1 MRERSH
7 GLVLQDVRDIVERV
21 RGDLEQLS
29 GCSLC
34 ITGASGL
41 LARYMVETV
50 AWCNC
55 QVLANP
61 CRLTA
66 VVRREPDA
74 SDPLWARA
82 TECGLRVVVNDAR
95 SVPDCVTEAD
105 YLILAANKGSPKH
118 YLREPVETLELNGV
132 GLSAWLRFAQQ
143 AGSRAILY
151 FSSGEIY
158 GTPDSSAIPTKE
170 TYVGRVDPTA
180 PRSVYAEGKR
190 YGEAL
195 CLAFHRAAGVPV
207 KIVRPFQVF
216 GPGVSADDGR
226 AFSSFVTAAALGQP
240 IVLES
245 AGDALRTFLYVEDA
259 TVAFWRVL
267 LAGSAGVIYNVGS
280 TSPEVSILELAQ
292 RVAAVAGEPSC
303 VVVNCQTPPSSSA
316 SPARTCPDISR
327 LQTDLKF
334 SVRYGLDEMIARTLE
349 WLRLDAN

>member
-1 MRERSH
+1 MRECSH
-7 GLVLQDVRDIVERV
+7 GLVLQYVCDIVERV
-21 RGDLEQLS
+21 RGDLERLS

-34 ITGASGL
+34 ITGANGL

-55 QVLANP
+55 QVLTKP

-82 TECGLRVVVNDAR
+82 AECGLRVVVNDAR
-95 SVPDCVTEAD
+95 CVPDCLTEAD

-118 YLREPVETLELNGV
+118 YMQQPVETLELNGA
-132 GLSAWLRFAQQ
+132 GLSGWLRFAQQ
-143 AGSRAILY
+143 AGTRGVLY

-158 GTPDSSAIPTKE
+158 GTPDKSAVPTPE
-170 TYVGRVDPTA
+170 TYFGRVDPTA

-216 GPGVSADDGR
+216 GPGVSTDDGR
-226 AFSSFVTAAALGQP
+226 AFSSFLTAAAQGQP
-240 IVLES
+240 IVVES
-245 AGDALRTFLYVEDA
+245 DGNALRTFLYVADA

-280 TSPEVSILELAQ
+280 PEPEVTILELAG
-292 RVAAVAGEPSC
+292 RVASAAGGRSC
-303 VVVNCQTPPSSSA
+303 VLVNSQTPPPSNA
-316 SPARTCPDISR
+316 SPVRTCPDISR
-327 LQTDLKF
+327 LKTDLGF
-334 SVRYGLDEMIARTLE
+334 TIRYGLDEMIARTLE